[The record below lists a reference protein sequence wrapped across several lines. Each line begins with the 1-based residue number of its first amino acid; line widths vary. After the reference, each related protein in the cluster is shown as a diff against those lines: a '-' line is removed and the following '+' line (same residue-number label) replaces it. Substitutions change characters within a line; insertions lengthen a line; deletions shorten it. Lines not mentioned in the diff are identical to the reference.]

1 MGSPDD
7 PGTDPDGMRSEALR
21 GREERGKPRQFAVR
35 LLPSRPLS
43 SRGADDAPPPPGG
56 GGGPPDIGSN
66 TSPSSGYMMVDATDG
81 GGP

>member
-7 PGTDPDGMRSEALR
+7 PGIDPGGMRSEALR
-21 GREERGKPRQFAVR
+21 GREEGKPLHLTVR
-35 LLPSRPLS
+35 LLLSRPLS

>member
-7 PGTDPDGMRSEALR
+7 PGIDPGGMRSEALR
-21 GREERGKPRQFAVR
+21 GREEGKPLHLTVR
-35 LLPSRPLS
+35 LLLSRPLS
-43 SRGADDAPPPPGG
+43 SRGADAPPPPGG

-66 TSPSSGYMMVDATDG
+66 TSPSSGYMMVDAIDG

>member
-7 PGTDPDGMRSEALR
+7 PGIDPGGMRSEALR
-21 GREERGKPRQFAVR
+21 GREEGKPLHLTVR
-35 LLPSRPLS
+35 LLLSRPLS
-43 SRGADDAPPPPGG
+43 SRGVDAPPPPGG
-56 GGGPPDIGSN
+56 GGGPPDIGSR

>member
-7 PGTDPDGMRSEALR
+7 PGIDPDGLRSEALR
-21 GREERGKPRQFAVR
+21 GH
-35 LLPSRPLS
+35 RPLS

>member
-7 PGTDPDGMRSEALR
+7 PGIDPGGMRSEALR
-21 GREERGKPRQFAVR
+21 GREEGKPLYLTVR
-35 LLPSRPLS
+35 LLLSRPLS
-43 SRGADDAPPPPGG
+43 SRGTDAPPPPGG

-66 TSPSSGYMMVDATDG
+66 ASPSSGYMMVDATDG